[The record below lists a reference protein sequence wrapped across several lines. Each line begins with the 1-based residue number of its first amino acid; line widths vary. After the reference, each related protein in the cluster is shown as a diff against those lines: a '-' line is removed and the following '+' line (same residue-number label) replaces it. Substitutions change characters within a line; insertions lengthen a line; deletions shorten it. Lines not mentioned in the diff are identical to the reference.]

1 MPQIKPDMETFA
13 KIKVVGVGGGGGN
26 AISRMVAANIKGVEF
41 LAVNTDAQDLHN
53 CKANEKIHIGKNAT
67 RGLGAG
73 MNPEIG
79 RQAAEE
85 NREEIQQA
93 LKGADM
99 VFITCGLGGGTGTGA
114 SPVIAEIAKD
124 SGALTIGVVTKP
136 FSFEGAQRR
145 QLAEEGWAQLKERV
159 DALIVI
165 PNDRILQII
174 DRNTSLIDAF
184 AKVDDVLRQG
194 VQGISNLITYP
205 GIINVDFA
213 DIRAIMQNAG
223 SALMGIGSA
232 TGEDRAI
239 VAAKAAINSP
249 LLELSI
255 GGAKGVLFSISGG
268 QDLGMLEVN
277 EAAKV
282 ITESIDS
289 DAKIIFGAIHD
300 DKLKKGEI
308 RVTVIATGFD
318 EGAPVKTVSLPLKI
332 NGAANAE
339 TEKKAPSEELFRQSA
354 DHKTKKI
361 VSSDSD
367 LKDETEWDI
376 PTFIRK
382 KMK

>member
-1 MPQIKPDMETFA
+1 
-13 KIKVVGVGGGGGN
+13 
-26 AISRMVAANIKGVEF
+26 
-41 LAVNTDAQDLHN
+41 
-53 CKANEKIHIGKNAT
+53 
-67 RGLGAG
+67 
-73 MNPEIG
+73 
-79 RQAAEE
+79 
-85 NREEIQQA
+85 
-93 LKGADM
+93 
-99 VFITCGLGGGTGTGA
+99 
-114 SPVIAEIAKD
+114 
-124 SGALTIGVVTKP
+124 
-136 FSFEGAQRR
+136 
-145 QLAEEGWAQLKERV
+145 
-159 DALIVI
+159 
-165 PNDRILQII
+165 
-174 DRNTSLIDAF
+174 
-184 AKVDDVLRQG
+184 
-194 VQGISNLITYP
+194 
-205 GIINVDFA
+205 
-213 DIRAIMQNAG
+213 
-223 SALMGIGSA
+223 
-232 TGEDRAI
+232 
-239 VAAKAAINSP
+239 
-249 LLELSI
+249 
-255 GGAKGVLFSISGG
+255 
-268 QDLGMLEVN
+268 MLEVN